1 MEIMSGPE
9 YECRKCNKVFCIEEY
24 SKSVFCPSCGSHLW
38 PKYVKGT
45 HPRKK
50 ETGIEPVPLT
60 RDQINVHTLFAEF
73 LQLHDFKCGEGITL
87 DDVPL
92 WIAARRK
99 AYAEFREKFS
109 QDKLVDWEKL
119 GEDFRQFLYFKN
131 NLSWTT
137 LYRSG
142 LKALSDLERLW
153 KLLTFIQDESVDVE
167 VRIRQGLQGAY
178 YCQGIGR
185 NILTALLH
193 TFNPD
198 KYGVWNSRTED
209 TLKIIRRTPRPIFD
223 AGKKYRAINDEL
235 TQLSAELDTD
245 LTTIDGFMWFISK
258 RVKILE

>member
-1 MEIMSGPE
+1 MEIMPRPE
-9 YECRKCNKVFCIEEY
+9 YECKRCSKVFSIEEY

-38 PKYVKGT
+38 PKRIKGIY
-45 HPRKK
+45 PRKK
-50 ETGIEPVPLT
+50 ETGIELVSLT
-60 RDQINVHTLFAEF
+60 PDQINVHTLFAEF
-73 LQLHDFKCGEGITL
+73 LQLHDFNCGEGIIL
-87 DDVPL
+87 DNVPS
-92 WIAARRK
+92 WITDRRK
-99 AYAEFREKFS
+99 AYAEFRDKFS
-109 QDKLVDWEKL
+109 QDKLVNWEKL
-119 GEDFRQFLYFKN
+119 GDDFRQFLYFKN

-142 LKALSDLERLW
+142 LKALSDIERLW
-153 KLLTFIQDESVDVE
+153 KLLTFVQDESVDVE
-167 VRIRQGLQGAY
+167 VRVRQGLQGAY

-223 AGKKYRAINDEL
+223 AGKKYQAINNEL
-235 TQLSAELDTD
+235 TQLGAELDTD

-258 RVKILE
+258 KVKILE

>member
-1 MEIMSGPE
+1 MSGPE
-9 YECRKCNKVFCIEEY
+9 YECRKCSKVFSIEEY

-38 PKYVKGT
+38 PKYVRPS

-50 ETGIEPVPLT
+50 ETEVEPVFLT
-60 RDQINVHTLFAEF
+60 RDQINVHTLFAEY
-73 LQLHDFKCGEGITL
+73 LRLHDFNCGENIVF
-87 DDVPL
+87 DNVPL

-99 AYAEFREKFS
+99 AYAEFRERFS

-119 GEDFRQFLYFKN
+119 GEDFRQFFYFKN

-142 LKALSDLERLW
+142 LKALLDLERLW
-153 KLLTFIQDESVDVE
+153 KLLVFVQDESVDVE
-167 VRIRQGLQGAY
+167 VRVRQGLQGAY

-198 KYGVWNSRTED
+198 KYCVWNSRTED
-209 TLKIIRRTPRPIFD
+209 TLEIIRRAPRPISD
-223 AGKKYRAINDEL
+223 AGKKYVAINNEL
-235 TQLSAELDTD
+235 NQLGAELDTD

-258 RVKILE
+258 KVKILE

>member
-1 MEIMSGPE
+1 MSGPE
-9 YECRKCNKVFCIEEY
+9 YECRKCNKVFPIEGY

-38 PKYVKGT
+38 PKYVRGP

-50 ETGIEPVPLT
+50 ETEIETVSLT
-60 RDQINVHTLFAEF
+60 RDQINVYTLFAEF
-73 LQLHDFKCGEGITL
+73 LRLHDFNCGEGIVL
-87 DDVPL
+87 DNVPL

-99 AYAEFREKFS
+99 TYAEFRKRFS

-153 KLLTFIQDESVDVE
+153 ELLVFVQDESIDVE
-167 VRIRQGLQGAY
+167 VRVRQGLQGACH
-178 YCQGIGR
+178 CQGIGR
-185 NILTALLH
+185 NILTAMLH

-235 TQLSAELDTD
+235 TQLGAELDTD
-245 LTTIDGFMWFISK
+245 LTTIDGFIWFISK
-258 RVKILE
+258 KVKILE

>member
-1 MEIMSGPE
+1 
-9 YECRKCNKVFCIEEY
+9 
-24 SKSVFCPSCGSHLW
+24 
-38 PKYVKGT
+38 
-45 HPRKK
+45 
-50 ETGIEPVPLT
+50 
-60 RDQINVHTLFAEF
+60 
-73 LQLHDFKCGEGITL
+73 LHDFNCGEGIIL
-87 DDVPL
+87 DNVPL

-99 AYAEFREKFS
+99 AYEEFRKKFS
-109 QDKLVDWEKL
+109 QNKLVDWEKL
-119 GEDFRQFLYFKN
+119 REDFRQFLYFKN

-167 VRIRQGLQGAY
+167 VRVRQGLQGAY

-193 TFNPD
+193 SFNPD

-235 TQLSAELDTD
+235 TKLSTELDTD

-258 RVKILE
+258 RVKVLQ

>member
-1 MEIMSGPE
+1 MSEPE
-9 YECRKCNKVFCIEEY
+9 YECRKCSKVFSIEEY

-38 PKYVKGT
+38 PKHVRPP
-45 HPRKK
+45 HSRKK
-50 ETGIEPVPLT
+50 ETEIEPVSLT
-60 RDQINVHTLFAEF
+60 PDLINVHTLFAEYF
-73 LQLHDFKCGEGITL
+73 RLHDFNCGESIVL
-87 DDVPL
+87 DNVPL

-99 AYAEFREKFS
+99 AYAEFRERFS

-119 GEDFRQFLYFKN
+119 DEDFRQFLYFKN

-142 LKALSDLERLW
+142 LKALLDLERLW
-153 KLLTFIQDESVDVE
+153 KLLVFVQDESVDVE
-167 VRIRQGLQGAY
+167 VRVRQGLQGAY

-198 KYGVWNSRTED
+198 KYCVWNSRTED
-209 TLKIIRRTPRPIFD
+209 TLEIIRRAPRPTSD
-223 AGKKYRAINDEL
+223 AGKKYVAINNAL
-235 TQLSAELDTD
+235 SQLGAELDTD

-258 RVKILE
+258 KVKILE